1 MLRGSESTVTI
12 GNASAVLLPANARR
26 VAIFISAPITGTLWI
41 TNLATAAAGVGI
53 SIAKLQPPTLLSTD
67 DVGDWF
73 QRQLNAIAP
82 AGNETIG
89 IIEVLEP

>member
-1 MLRGSESTVTI
+1 MIRGSEFTVTI

-26 VAIFISAPITGTLWI
+26 IAVLISSPISGTLWI
-41 TNLATAAAGVGI
+41 TNNTTAASGTGV
-53 SIAKLQPPTLLSTD
+53 SIAKLQPPTLLTIH
-67 DVGDWF
+67 DVGDWI

-89 IIEVLEP
+89 IIEVVEP